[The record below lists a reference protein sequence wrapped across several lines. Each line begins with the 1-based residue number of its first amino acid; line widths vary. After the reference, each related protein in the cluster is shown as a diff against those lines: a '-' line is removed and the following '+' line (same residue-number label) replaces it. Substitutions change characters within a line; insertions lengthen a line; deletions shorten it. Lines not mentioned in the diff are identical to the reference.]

1 MKNDNKQVTS
11 NNWKVS
17 GDNMQVSGI
26 K

>member
-1 MKNDNKQVTS
+1 MTS
-11 NNWKVS
+11 NNIQMS